1 MYVLRMYEQNLIGH
15 SEIYFP
21 TIRYMFDD
29 VPFLIVHFIN
39 LNWDLCPLTT
49 GVEVESQNLPSWN
62 TQ

>member
-1 MYVLRMYEQNLIGH
+1 MYEQYVIGH

-21 TIRYMFDD
+21 TIRYMFDN

-39 LNWDLCPLTT
+39 LNRNLCPKST
-49 GVEVESQNLPSWN
+49 GVKVVSQNLPSWN